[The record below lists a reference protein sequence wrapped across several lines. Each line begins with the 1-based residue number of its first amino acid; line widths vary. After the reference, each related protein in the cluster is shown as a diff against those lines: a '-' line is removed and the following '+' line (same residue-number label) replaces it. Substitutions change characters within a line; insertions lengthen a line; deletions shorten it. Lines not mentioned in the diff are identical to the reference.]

1 MKTFVFLK
9 NEYFLGDTS
18 RYMMSVARQT
28 IIPSLKAQCSKGWD
42 FHMIVSAMDPFY
54 KYRMRTFRDCCERR
68 FVPAPHQ
75 EMPPDPEFARSVE
88 VPHLQIVLPDDVIL
102 TSGFIRALKI
112 ATEQWEIQNPGK
124 SVTVAIPDGLFFDGE
139 VLRHC
144 PWNRSGIYVYYEAGT
159 GHSGSVLHFTE
170 SIVWIRVKHFYSIDL
185 DLQTPESDFS
195 MFQHVDVESLK
206 RICKT
211 RVAQATAL
219 GALSTGRECV
229 ESGHA
234 GVKEHGV
241 DESGSRSVRC
251 VVGKHLRNLLHTLQP
266 AWAVRP
272 VRTVARVGEETNHRG
287 MDSERH

>member
-9 NEYFLGDTS
+9 NEYFLADTS

-42 FHMIVSAMDPFY
+42 FHMVVSAMDPFY

-112 ATEQWEIQNPGK
+112 VTEQWEIQNPGK
-124 SVTVAIPDGLFFDGE
+124 SVTIAIPDGLFFDGE

-159 GHSGSVLHFTE
+159 GLSGPVLHLTE
-170 SIVWIRVKHFYSIDL
+170 SIMWIRAKHFYSIDL
-185 DLQTPESDFS
+185 DLQTAESDFA

-219 GALSTGRECV
+219 GATLDWTR
-229 ESGHA
+229 
-234 GVKEHGV
+234 
-241 DESGSRSVRC
+241 VR
-251 VVGKHLRNLLHTLQP
+251 GIR
-266 AWAVRP
+266 
-272 VRTVARVGEETNHRG
+272 ARKRKGAR
-287 MDSERH
+287 RR